1 MLTSTCLRPNC
12 PICQAKVTK
21 GPKSEAEHVKFV
33 HSLQYWVKLDGVRYV
48 LTRQN
53 QLDELDCPLD
63 GCVESEA
70 DMRTM
75 RRHWKKHG
83 CKGILVSFEDELPL
97 TQAPAPASSLAPP
110 PTQPTGRVPTYL
122 VKFSSSKKTF
132 TSCGKTHTSNPAPP
146 RPVYR
151 PLRPFA
157 ARAHFQTCSDPLR
170 STCTPSGT

>member
-1 MLTSTCLRPNC
+1 MPFYFIFFQVLISIL
-12 PICQAKVTK
+12 
-21 GPKSEAEHVKFV
+21 
-33 HSLQYWVKLDGVRYV
+33 GVRYV

-110 PTQPTGRVPTYL
+110 PSQPTGRVPSISVAKAVRAHPYARQPSVAPPAPTP
-122 VKFSSSKKTF
+122 SP
-132 TSCGKTHTSNPAPP
+132 PAPP
-146 RPVYR
+146 PQPEQVNRESP
-151 PLRPFA
+151 P
-157 ARAHFQTCSDPLR
+157 
-170 STCTPSGT
+170 